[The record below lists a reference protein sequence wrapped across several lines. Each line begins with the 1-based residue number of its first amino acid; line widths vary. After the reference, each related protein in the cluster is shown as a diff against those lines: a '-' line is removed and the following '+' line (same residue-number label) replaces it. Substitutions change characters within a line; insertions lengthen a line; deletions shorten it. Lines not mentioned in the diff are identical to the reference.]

1 MKHPTSPPG
10 AAPLLGAGSIT
21 TGLEARRESTVS
33 FLPHRLNRQPVIVR
47 GLTADELWFSVGA
60 SALFGLAL
68 GVVVAVWFASL
79 ALAPTSVVV
88 CVAAGLFFGGGL
100 LRRHKR
106 GRPDTWLYRHIQW
119 WVRQHVPFMCAL
131 LGGRDLVVRSGYWS
145 TRRLR
150 SATQPTGTPPH
161 HARRSIGKGRV
172 R

>member
-1 MKHPTSPPG
+1 MKHVMPVQ
-10 AAPLLGAGSIT
+10 GAGSMT
-21 TGLEARRESTVS
+21 PGADARRESTVS

-68 GVVVAVWFASL
+68 GVVLAVWFSSL
-79 ALAPTSVVV
+79 ALAPTCVVV
-88 CVAAGLFFGGGL
+88 CVAAGVFFGGGL

-119 WVRQHVPFMCAL
+119 WARRHAPFACAL
-131 LGGRDLVVRSGYWS
+131 LGGRDLIVRSGYWS
-145 TRRLR
+145 TRRMHVGIH
-150 SATQPTGTPPH
+150 PTGRRPL
-161 HARRSIGKGRV
+161 RSIGRGRV